1 MYGRV
6 VFTLVG
12 VLKCMGELFLHLWEF
27 QNVWESCFY
36 TCGSFKMY
44 GRVVFTLVGVLKCMG
59 ELFLHLWEF

>member
-12 VLKCMGELFLHLWEF
+12 VVKCMGEL
-27 QNVWESCFY
+27 FY